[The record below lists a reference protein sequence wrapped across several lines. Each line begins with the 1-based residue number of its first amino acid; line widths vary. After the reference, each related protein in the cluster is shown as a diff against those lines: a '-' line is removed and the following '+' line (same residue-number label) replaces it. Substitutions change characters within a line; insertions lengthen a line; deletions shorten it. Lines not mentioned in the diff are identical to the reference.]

1 MDLSK
6 EEIEGFVE
14 QMKESIFESH
24 SEAGGLV
31 QGEIKES
38 VFKLLY
44 DNIDK
49 GIPINNL
56 DFQKMLISITEKLT
70 GFLTEEIEDLPEKLA
85 ATFSFDLVSQV
96 ITTLI
101 SKIDIAND
109 GESNDDGDSEH
120 DPMFG

>member
-14 QMKESIFESH
+14 QMKSSIFETH
-24 SEAGGLV
+24 SETEGLV

-44 DNIDK
+44 DDMDK

-56 DFQKMLISITEKLT
+56 DFQKMLISITDKLT
-70 GFLTEEIEDLPEKLA
+70 EFLTTEIEDLPEKLA

-101 SKIDIAND
+101 SKIEN
-109 GESNDDGDSEH
+109 ETDDEGSGF